1 MTAPVPHVSCY
12 RFEPFE
18 AYPETGQLLKTGVRV
33 KLQEQPFRLLCLLLE
48 NQGELVTRET
58 IRDHLWPQN
67 TFVEFDASL
76 RVAVTKLRDA
86 LGDDS
91 ENPRFIETIPKKGYR
106 FLPPV
111 ERVLKPEKSDTRGLV
126 AEPSVAQ
133 SSGAA
138 APTNGAHASSFP
150 SNVLRVLFILA
161 VAVGAVVFFLSRSHV
176 KTSEMAAPK
185 VARASSPV
193 RRSVAIL
200 GFRNL
205 PGRHEDDWLSQAF
218 TEMLGTE
225 IGSGGEIRIISDED
239 VARAKREL
247 PIADQDTL
255 SKATLEKLATNPG
268 ADVVLLGAYTS
279 VPAKDGDHIRL
290 DVRLQNTS
298 TGETIAETAVSGN
311 QSDLFDLASR
321 AGSDLRKS
329 LNLNSITPQDVA
341 LARASLP
348 SNEAAARY
356 YAEGRAKQEKYD
368 AAGARELL
376 LKAIAADPEYPLAH
390 AYLADAWSTLG
401 FQSRAVA
408 EAKRSLELAW
418 NLPPEGRLALE
429 GAYRRKLGDWD
440 GAAKA
445 YGELHRMRP
454 DNLDYGLQLAK
465 SQYPVNPSLALATL
479 REVREL
485 PSPIRDDPRIDY
497 VESSTQMFHDI
508 TAAEAAARSGLAKA
522 AAMKS
527 PTLVAE
533 GYGLLCQQATMSGT
547 SALEN
552 IGNCE
557 NARRTYMA
565 AGQPNNVARSGNDM
579 AGIYFTQGN
588 LARAESLWRESA
600 AEFRSV
606 GDTSALA
613 AATNNLGDV
622 YIKQGKLSE
631 AVKVLNDAEGRYQT
645 LGDTSGAAGVVS
657 DLALIARERGD
668 LVTAGDEYA
677 HARTMA
683 EQVDDKSTTA
693 IAIEGMGDV
702 EFERG
707 NFPAARKAYERA
719 ISIRTDANEKQGA
732 AEAQVSLA
740 RLTIAEGHAADAEAV
755 LRKCREQFRA
765 ETETEDEMSANTVL
779 IEALTAQGKMAEA
792 ASEVASVTA
801 PTTKNQD
808 RIVRMEFEIASA
820 GVSGA
825 SGPAAAGNPGTQ
837 FERLIA
843 EARDGG
849 LVRLELEA
857 RLALGEWE
865 KRAGRATAQNEL
877 AAVEKAATAKG
888 FTRIAHE
895 AAAARG

>member
-1 MTAPVPHVSCY
+1 MTAPVAHVSSY

-18 AYPETGQLLKTGVRV
+18 AYPDTGQLLRNGARV

-48 NQGELVTRET
+48 NQGEVVTRET

-86 LGDDS
+86 LRDDS
-91 ENPRFIETIPKKGYR
+91 ENPRYIETIPKKGYR
-106 FLPPV
+106 FLPAA
-111 ERVLKPEKSDTRGLV
+111 ERVLKQEK
-126 AEPSVAQ
+126 AA
-133 SSGAA
+133 GAA
-138 APTNGAHASSFP
+138 AEPLVSAATNGGATATNGAHASSFP

-161 VAVGAVVFFLSRSHV
+161 VAVAAIVFFVSRSHV
-176 KTSEMAAPK
+176 KTPDLTAPSIT
-185 VARASSPV
+185 RASTPV

-225 IGSGGEIRIISDED
+225 IGSGGDVRIISDED

-247 PIADQDTL
+247 PIAEQDTL
-255 SKATLEKLATNPG
+255 SQSTLQKLATNPG

-290 DVRLQNTS
+290 DVRLQNTA

-311 QSDLFDLASR
+311 QSDLFELASR
-321 AGSDLRKS
+321 AGADLRKS

-356 YAEGRAKQEKYD
+356 YAEGRAKQENYD
-368 AAGARELL
+368 AAGARDLL
-376 LKAIAADPEYPLAH
+376 LKAIAADPDFPLAH
-390 AYLADAWSTLG
+390 AYMADAWSNLG
-401 FQSRAVA
+401 FQSRSLA
-408 EAKRSLELAW
+408 EAKRSLELSW
-418 NLPPEGRLALE
+418 KLPPEGRLALE

-440 GAAKA
+440 GATKA

-454 DNLDYGLQLAK
+454 DNLDYGLLLAK

-479 REVREL
+479 REVRQL
-485 PSPIRDDPRIDY
+485 PAPMRDDPRIDY
-497 VESSTQMFHDI
+497 VESSAQMYHDL
-508 TAAEAAARSGLAKA
+508 AGAEAAARNGLVKA
-522 AAMKS
+522 EAMGS
-527 PTLVAE
+527 PMLAAE
-533 GYGLLCQQATMSGT
+533 GYGLLCEQGTASGT
-547 SALEN
+547 STLQN

-557 NARRTYMA
+557 KARASYKA
-565 AGQPNNVARSGNDM
+565 AGQPNNAARTGNDM
-579 AGIYFTQGN
+579 AGLYFTQGD
-588 LARAESLWRESA
+588 LVRAESLWRESA

-622 YIKQGKLSE
+622 FIKQGKLSD
-631 AVKVLNDAEGRYQT
+631 AVKTLNDAQARYQT
-645 LGDTSGAAGVVS
+645 LGDTSGAAGVVT

-668 LVTAGDEYA
+668 MVAAGDEYA

-683 EQVDDKSTTA
+683 EQVGDKSTTA
-693 IAIEGMGDV
+693 IALEGAGDV

-707 NFPAARKAYERA
+707 NFPAARKAYEQA
-719 ISIRTDANEKQGA
+719 IAMRTEANEKQGA
-732 AEAQVSLA
+732 AEARVSLA
-740 RLTIAEGHAADAEAV
+740 RVTIAEGRAADAEAV

-765 ETETEDEMSANTVL
+765 ETEMEDEMTANTVL
-779 IEALTAQGKMAEA
+779 IEALTAQGKNAEA
-792 ASEVASVTA
+792 AAEIATASA
-801 PTTKNQD
+801 LPGNNQN
-808 RIVRMEFEIASA
+808 RIARMEFAIASVRA
-820 GVSGA
+820 SSGA
-825 SGPAAAGNPGTQ
+825 S
-837 FERLIA
+837 A
-843 EARDGG
+843 EQKDRDALEKLSAEVRAEG

-857 RLALGEWE
+857 RLALGVWD
-865 KRAGRATAQNEL
+865 KKTGRASAQSEL
-877 AAVEKAATAKG
+877 AAVARDATAKG

>member
-1 MTAPVPHVSCY
+1 MTAPVPHVSSY

-18 AYPETGQLLKTGVRV
+18 AYPDTGQLLKTGVRV

-91 ENPRFIETIPKKGYR
+91 ENPRYIETIPKKGYR
-106 FLPPV
+106 FLPAV
-111 ERVLKPEKSDTRGLV
+111 ERVLMAEKSSAPGTA
-126 AEPSVAQ
+126 AEPRVTQ
-133 SSGAA
+133 SSN
-138 APTNGAHASSFP
+138 TITSSNGARASSFP
-150 SNVLRVLFILA
+150 SNVLRVLFIMA
-161 VAVGAVVFFLSRSHV
+161 VVVGAVVFFVSRSHG
-176 KTSEMAAPK
+176 KSPELAAPT
-185 VARASSPV
+185 VTRASSPV

-218 TEMLGTE
+218 TEMIGTE

-247 PIADQDTL
+247 PIAEQDTL
-255 SKATLEKLATNPG
+255 AKSTLQKLATNPG
-268 ADVVLLGAYTS
+268 ADVVLLGAFTS

-290 DVRLQNTS
+290 DVRLQNTA

-321 AGSDLRKS
+321 AGAELRKS

-368 AAGARELL
+368 AAGARDLL
-376 LKAIAADPEYPLAH
+376 VKAIAVDPEYPLAH

-401 FQSRAVA
+401 FQSRAVT
-408 EAKRSLELAW
+408 EARRSLELSW

-429 GAYRRKLGDWD
+429 GSYRRKLGDWD

-485 PSPIRDDPRIDY
+485 PSPMRDDPRIDY
-497 VESSTQMFHDI
+497 VESSTQMYHDI

-522 AAMKS
+522 EAMNS
-527 PTLVAE
+527 PTLIAE

-579 AGIYFTQGN
+579 AGIYFTQGD

-606 GDTSALA
+606 GDMSALA

-622 YIKQGKLSE
+622 FIKQGKLSE
-631 AVKVLNDAEGRYQT
+631 AVKTLHDAEARYQT

-668 LVTAGDEYA
+668 LTTAGDEYA
-677 HARTMA
+677 HALTMA
-683 EQVDDKSTTA
+683 EQVGDKSTTA
-693 IAIEGMGDV
+693 IALEGTGDV

-707 NFPAARKAYERA
+707 DFPAAHKAYEQA
-719 ISIRTDANEKQGA
+719 IAIRTETNEKQGA

-740 RLTIAEGHAADAEAV
+740 RLTIAEGHAAGAEAV

-765 ETETEDEMSANTVL
+765 ETEMEDEMTANTVL
-779 IEALTAQGKMAEA
+779 IEALTAQGKSTESAAEVAA
-792 ASEVASVTA
+792 ASALLG
-801 PTTKNQD
+801 KNQN
-808 RIVRMEFEIASA
+808 RIARMEFAIASVRASNGSSA
-820 GVSGA
+820 GQKDREA
-825 SGPAAAGNPGTQ
+825 L
-837 FERLIA
+837 ERLSA
-843 EARDGG
+843 EMRSEG

-857 RLALGEWE
+857 RLALGEWD

-877 AAVEKAATAKG
+877 AALEKMATAKG
-888 FTRIAHE
+888 FTRIAHQ